1 MLALVLVLL
10 SQVTPDSRVSRVERV
25 PGGRMEGGRGG
36 VKGWAFFEAFPV
48 GGAGSFGACSTTPPT
63 GAKGEAL
70 TFARTGTA
78 TCTATATGGLA
89 TTGIANGD
97 LVVMSANLPRV
108 EYDSN
113 GVKGLLVEA
122 ARTNLQP
129 RSQELDNATWGRTAG
144 GSSSAPTI
152 PSTNNTAPDNTA
164 TAERL
169 SFSACPT
176 VGDYSQLAQLV
187 ATSAVAHSNSVYMR
201 AVSGT
206 ATISV
211 CGFGSTGVC
220 TQCTADDKAW
230 TRCVLNNWTGAA
242 SAYFVA
248 GCINNT
254 AAYTGATNTGAAD
267 VYLWGVQMEV
277 GAYASSYIPTTSAAA
292 TRNAET
298 ATFTVSPSVGPNFSL
313 AATTQWPSAA
323 AFPTTMVS
331 FGTSGASVISLY
343 KWTDTAAGYNFA
355 GVGTNPA
362 VPAMGT
368 TPRRSVGADASGTRS
383 AYWDGSSVS
392 APASSLGS
400 AQSLVSIG
408 TSGTGTV
415 QADGI
420 VSRICLDPSPTRCR

>member
-1 MLALVLVLL
+1 MLPLVLL
-10 SQVTPDSRVSRVERV
+10 LLAQPVSDSRVTRVERV
-25 PGGRMEGGRGG
+25 PGGRAEGGRSG
-36 VKGWAFFEAFPV
+36 VKAWAFFEAFPAS
-48 GGAGSFGACSTTPPT
+48 GAGTFGPCSTTPPT
-63 GAKGEAL
+63 GAKGETL
-70 TFARTGTA
+70 TFSRTGNA
-78 TCTATATGGLA
+78 TCTKTATGGLA
-89 TTGIANGD
+89 TSGIANGD
-97 LVVMSANLPRV
+97 IVVMSANLPRV

-122 ARTNLQP
+122 ARTDLQP

-277 GAYASSYIPTTSAAA
+277 GAYATSYVPTTSAAV

-298 ATFTVSPSVGPNFSL
+298 ATFTVSPAVGPSLSL
-313 AATTQWPSAA
+313 AANGQWGSTAASAVT
-323 AFPTTMVS
+323 FVTL
-331 FGTSGASVISLY
+331 GTSGANEFSLY
-343 KWTDTAAGYNFA
+343 RWADTAAGYNFG
-355 GVGTNPA
+355 GVGTTPTVA
-362 VPAMGT
+362 SMGT
-368 TPRRSVGADASGTRS
+368 TSHRTVGADNAGARS
-383 AYWDGSSVS
+383 AFFDGVSVT
-392 APASSLGS
+392 APAGSLAG
-400 AQSLVSIG
+400 AQTLISVG
-408 TSGTGTV
+408 TSGAGAA
-415 QADGI
+415 QANGI
-420 VSRICLDPSPTRCR
+420 VSRICLDSNPTRCR